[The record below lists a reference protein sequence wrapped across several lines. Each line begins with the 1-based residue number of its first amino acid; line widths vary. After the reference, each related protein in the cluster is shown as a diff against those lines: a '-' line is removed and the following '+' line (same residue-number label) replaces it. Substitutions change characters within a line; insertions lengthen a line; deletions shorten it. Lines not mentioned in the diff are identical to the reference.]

1 MNKIKLSI
9 CLPTYNR
16 SKKAIEQLKFLENEL
31 KKLENE
37 SDIEIIVSDNN
48 SKFEEANNLKKFLE
62 KKEIKLNYN
71 LKNLGLVGNLKKLLD
86 LSKGKYIWFVGD
98 DDILEPGILKL
109 IYTKLKDC
117 DFLFINHDAFINSEE
132 NIVMKSAIP
141 EILNKE
147 NVIEQVFEYSK
158 TTLMFITACIYKRNK
173 LEEVMEKLSS
183 LDLSDPLVYSIYC
196 GKDDNVAVIK
206 EIMIHNKWGDT
217 SWSSQSSRVF
227 LEEIPKKL
235 RSLYKLNIDKQKQK
249 KLLIEYCR
257 DRKYD
262 LIKYNLKRGRIKD
275 IVIMLKYLLEKV

>member
-1 MNKIKLSI
+1 MEIKLSI

-31 KKLENE
+31 KELENK

-48 SKFEEANNLKKFLE
+48 SILKEANNLKKFLE
-62 KKEIKLNYN
+62 KKAIKLNYN
-71 LKNLGLVGNLKKLLD
+71 LENLGLVGNLKKLLD

-98 DDILEPGILKL
+98 DDILETGIVES
-109 IYTKLKDC
+109 IYTQLKDC
-117 DFLFINHDAFINSEE
+117 DFLFINHDAFINTKE

-141 EILNKE
+141 EVLNNE
-147 NVIEQVFEYSK
+147 HIIEQIFEYSK
-158 TTLMFITACIYKRNK
+158 TTLMFITACVYKSNK
-173 LEEVMEKLSS
+173 LKEVIEKLSS

-196 GKDDNVAVIK
+196 GKDDKIQVIK

-217 SWSSQSSRVF
+217 SWSSESTRIF

-249 KLLIEYCR
+249 KLLIEYYR
-257 DRKYD
+257 VRKYD

-275 IVIMLKYLLEKV
+275 ILIMLKYLLKKV